1 MQSLCSHIS
10 LTAAKTIVFI
20 QHQICR
26 FCCKTG
32 DKDKAEIIR
41 KKTQFC
47 HHFLLH
53 KKIIFR
59 LQNPIFELVITKA
72 FSLNKETVYLHI
84 HCPFLFQEDLQ
95 VNVHGKKKWPTLFYC
110 LIQPSVPLFS
120 VFLSPFVIFR
130 NHKKFMIASTEGT
143 TIINKYPKVCR
154 FATCSRQETFII
166 NYQSGVGKHGE

>member
-72 FSLNKETVYLHI
+72 FSLNKE
-84 HCPFLFQEDLQ
+84 LFTYTFI
-95 VNVHGKKKWPTLFYC
+95 V
-110 LIQPSVPLFS
+110 PSFCFKRIYRWMYMERKSGQLYFIAWFNHRCLFS
-120 VFLSPFVIFR
+120 VSSSAPLWSSETTKNSWLRAPKGLPLSINTLRCVGLPPVPDKR
-130 NHKKFMIASTEGT
+130 RLSL
-143 TIINKYPKVCR
+143 TIRV
-154 FATCSRQETFII
+154 A
-166 NYQSGVGKHGE
+166 